1 MNRPAS
7 TWYVVQKQ
15 TPNRHLVR
23 YHIKANNIPIK
34 PDEVYLKG
42 NFSSF
47 SEAEK
52 WTTME
57 AELRKTTQL
66 TPQTIQ
72 TKITTAKPPKEN

>member
-1 MNRPAS
+1 
-7 TWYVVQKQ
+7 VVCGAKTNPQ
-15 TPNRHLVR
+15 RHLVR

-57 AELRKTTQL
+57 AEFRKTAHL
-66 TPQTIQ
+66 TPQTIP
-72 TKITTAKPPKEN
+72 TAITTAKPKKEI